1 MKKLTIALLLF
12 CAAAAASAQITTK
25 RLDYDT
31 AKAAYNQLSIQDCN
45 IEGQNKMIRVIYTV
59 DLVNSKGV
67 MLSQGQPQ
75 VYTRYGTK
83 YDSLRASQ
91 VGQLLFGLFQ
101 LDASKV
107 DSAKNT
113 YRLLQTHP

>member
-1 MKKLTIALLLF
+1 MKKLTTALLLF
-12 CAAAAASAQITTK
+12 CAVASAQITTK

-31 AKAAYNQLSIQDCN
+31 AREAYNQLSIQDCH
-45 IEGQNKMIRVIYTV
+45 IEGQNKMIRVMYTV

-67 MLSQGQPQ
+67 LLSQGQPQ

-83 YDSLRASQ
+83 YDSLKASQ
-91 VGQLLFGLFQ
+91 VGQMLFGLFQ